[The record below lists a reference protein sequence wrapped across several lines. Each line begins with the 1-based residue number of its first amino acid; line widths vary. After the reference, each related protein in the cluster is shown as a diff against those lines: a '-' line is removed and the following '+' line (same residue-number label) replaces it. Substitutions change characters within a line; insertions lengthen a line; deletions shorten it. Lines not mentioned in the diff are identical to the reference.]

1 MDQTNQ
7 KKVRVKSS
15 EGIVQ
20 GDLKS
25 QSGEGIVQGDLI
37 SHTSGVDIKR
47 RFNISHQW
55 RGYQKEI

>member
-25 QSGEGIVQGDLI
+25 QSREGIVKEDLI
-37 SHTSGVDIKR
+37 SHISGGDIKR
-47 RFNISHQW
+47 RFNISHLG
-55 RGYQKEI
+55 RE